1 MQFYHSVK
9 QKCILLYYELKSQ
22 IIHNYDH
29 RGVINI
35 TLNLAILVP
44 DFALHQDLLG
54 VVDHGLD
61 LVDEGVAGL
70 VGHDDPVLL
79 LLLVPGD
86 LPQLPPHHDHHHCQ
100 VDNHQHLETELIV
113 NIIFRCRLR

>member
-9 QKCILLYYELKSQ
+9 QKCILLYSELKSQ

-29 RGVINI
+29 RSEINI

-44 DFALHQDLLG
+44 DLALHQDLLG

-70 VGHDDPVLL
+70 VGHDDSVLL
-79 LLLVPGD
+79 LLVVPGD
-86 LPQLPPHHDHHHCQ
+86 LPQLPPHHDHHHC
-100 VDNHQHLETELIV
+100 
-113 NIIFRCRLR
+113 